1 MKIGRQFLP
10 LIIIIIVMGGCGN
23 VITEDQLIGGKWLVT
38 NGYEN
43 GEVGGD
49 PVCPSFDEGLEFIDE
64 ERVYV
69 IAYEKEFVYK
79 LRESDE
85 GMEISF
91 FNPNGEVDFLKITME
106 NENAF
111 GINGSGIVK
120 TLNCYFERKE

>member
-1 MKIGRQFLP
+1 M
-10 LIIIIIVMGGCGN
+10 LITVIIVMGGCSN
-23 VITEDQLIGGKWLVT
+23 MITEDQLIGGKWLVT

-91 FNPNGEVDFLKITME
+91 FNPNGEVDFFKITME